1 MSYKYLV
8 IRDDGVTYKFQAGF
22 PLIDRQEIFRDLGS
36 VRANQMLEHKLIFDL
51 LADVNS
57 AYPYNLLEQN
67 KLCAADLEWLRRNN
81 D

>member
-8 IRDDGVTYKFQAGF
+8 IRDDGVTYKFQASL
-22 PLIDRQEIFRDLGS
+22 PNIDRQETFRDLGS
-36 VRANQMLEHKLIFDL
+36 IRVHEMIEHKLTFDL

-57 AYPYNLLEQN
+57 SYPYNLLEQS
-67 KLCAADLEWLRRNN
+67 KLSVADLEWLRRNN

>member
-8 IRDDGVTYKFQAGF
+8 IRDDGVTYKFQSGF
-22 PLIDRQEIFRDLGS
+22 PHIDRQENFRDLGS
-36 VRANQMLEHKLIFDL
+36 LRVHEMIEHKLIFEL

-57 AYPYNLLEQN
+57 PYPYNLLEQS
-67 KLCAADLEWLRRNN
+67 KLCTADLEWLRRNN